1 MNVFDYFHDPFLRS
15 LNAEEKNAV
24 NERLQQWGLYTQSFA
39 ERLDNWFCNFDESD
53 HKRLAL
59 RVFHAL
65 KYYTPD
71 DFARRLKQLYRI
83 VERHLADTGNDP
95 SDIILVTPDGAADS
109 ADRHAYDV
117 VKQWKLLRDQV
128 YTVSELSERTFQDPV
143 FVLFND
149 THGTGNQFLMEIWPT
164 LQQYGEHKIYVLAVA
179 ISPDALRRFRME
191 MPRVHVIPHI
201 PVESAWSIFTGEECA
216 CLREIGDRVYSK
228 HPMGYGDTALMTAYY
243 FQCPNN
249 TLPLIWAD
257 GENNNIDG
265 HRYSWS
271 PLFPYIPKS
280 EPAEGSR
287 VPIRSPRVETRE
299 AQECHSRPEASQIEA
314 RPSPVLTYRYRVGLL
329 DLDLGLTNLLQVA
342 SELNKCQRFFHFTAP
357 HRPDLTSAD
366 AAVITIDRQRN
377 LSVYQIAEAFFS
389 QFDELTVD
397 VVGCFTRYPLAFV
410 NRLEGSARFNY
421 FSGPSNVDSRF
432 MFISASQLRDF
443 AKAAGC
449 SFEEGLT
456 YILVSQLV
464 VYFTDTV
471 GYHDETLECP
481 MDFCEIRAHMTAG
494 GLAPKSETTSL
505 DSKSIERRMSDEFVS
520 TEIHA
525 RVQVV
530 GSGTAGTGRLGSR
543 GQPGL

>member
-494 GLAPKSETTSL
+494 LKKREFCS
-505 DSKSIERRMSDEFVS
+505 DCNKDIED
-520 TEIHA
+520 
-525 RVQVV
+525 QDKDL
-530 GSGTAGTGRLGSR
+530 LGALNELLHRSPR
-543 GQPGL
+543 

>member
-149 THGTGNQFLMEIWPT
+149 THGTGNQFLREIWPT

-179 ISPDALRRFRME
+179 ISPDALRRFRRE

-201 PVESAWSIFTGEECA
+201 PVESAWSIFTGEECE

-257 GENNNIDG
+257 GENQ
-265 HRYSWS
+265 HRRT
-271 PLFPYIPKS
+271 PLQL
-280 EPAEGSR
+280 EPAFSLYSKERACRGIAGSYSIASCR
-287 VPIRSPRVETRE
+287 NARSPGM
-299 AQECHSRPEASQIEA
+299 S
-314 RPSPVLTYRYRVGLL
+314 
-329 DLDLGLTNLLQVA
+329 
-342 SELNKCQRFFHFTAP
+342 
-357 HRPDLTSAD
+357 
-366 AAVITIDRQRN
+366 
-377 LSVYQIAEAFFS
+377 
-389 QFDELTVD
+389 
-397 VVGCFTRYPLAFV
+397 LA
-410 NRLEGSARFNY
+410 
-421 FSGPSNVDSRF
+421 
-432 MFISASQLRDF
+432 
-443 AKAAGC
+443 
-449 SFEEGLT
+449 T
-456 YILVSQLV
+456 
-464 VYFTDTV
+464 
-471 GYHDETLECP
+471 
-481 MDFCEIRAHMTAG
+481 
-494 GLAPKSETTSL
+494 
-505 DSKSIERRMSDEFVS
+505 
-520 TEIHA
+520 
-525 RVQVV
+525 
-530 GSGTAGTGRLGSR
+530 
-543 GQPGL
+543 